1 MIKKILLV
9 LLLTFGFIFKSSF
22 ALESSW
28 DGIKEAKLR
37 IISPLNNTN
46 MTNSILIGL
55 EYQLDNGWKTYW
67 K

>member
-46 MTNSILIGL
+46 MTNSIDR
-55 EYQLDNGWKTYW
+55 DNTSNAAPAQAEIL
-67 K
+67 